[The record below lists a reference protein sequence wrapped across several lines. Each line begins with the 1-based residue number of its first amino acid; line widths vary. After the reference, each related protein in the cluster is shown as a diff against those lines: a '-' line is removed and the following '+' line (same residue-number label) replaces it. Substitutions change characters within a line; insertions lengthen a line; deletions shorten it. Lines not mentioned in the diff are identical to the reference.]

1 MDTSLFLA
9 LPRLHAEWLP
19 PLQNCL
25 TLWPGLPGKP
35 DSAWAPELPL
45 SPALSAACLADY
57 ERMCRDGASGSPVTT
72 LGAEPAPADLSEA
85 ERRALREMAGL
96 PVEEPAQPLRRTA
109 QQVLLLTWLQEK
121 QALDM
126 AELERKISVS
136 RQKIAGLISG
146 TEGRSRRA
154 SLPGDSDLPDWK
166 KTLAAALAFVPDMP
180 ESVVI
185 AVSSP
190 AMRAE
195 IASME
200 ASEAEL
206 SDIPAGYRAVRLPV
220 SAVAALCGRAAHD
233 RLKSALSSD
242 LWQRELT
249 FCLPASGD

>member
-19 PLQNCL
+19 PLQNCR

-57 ERMCRDGASGSPVTT
+57 ERICRDGASGSPVTT

-96 PVEEPAQPLRRTA
+96 PVEEPAQPMRRTA
-109 QQVLLLTWLQEK
+109 QQVLLLTWLQEQ

-126 AELERKISVS
+126 AALEQKISVS

-146 TEGRSRRA
+146 TEGRGRRA
-154 SLPGDSDLPDWK
+154 ALPGDADLPDWR

-180 ESVVI
+180 NAVVV
-185 AVSSP
+185 AVTSA

-195 IASME
+195 IAGLDATETEFPGM
-200 ASEAEL
+200 
-206 SDIPAGYRAVRLPV
+206 DAGCRAVRLPV
-220 SAVAALCGRAAHD
+220 SDVAALCGRPACA
-233 RLKSALSSD
+233 RLRTALTPD
-242 LWQRELT
+242 QWRRELI
-249 FCLPASGD
+249 FCLPSSGD